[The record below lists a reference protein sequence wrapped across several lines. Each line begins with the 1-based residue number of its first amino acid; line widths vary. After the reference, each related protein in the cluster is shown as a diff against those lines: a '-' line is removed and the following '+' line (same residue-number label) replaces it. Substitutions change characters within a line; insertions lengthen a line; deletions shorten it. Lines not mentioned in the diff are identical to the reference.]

1 MYSYGF
7 GNSFGN
13 HYSNGFDDSMLYGSR
28 AAMSGAE
35 SAAVGFM
42 LLFVVVFYAV
52 LLAYVLVNYIMRAI
66 GLYRIAKKSGCAN
79 AWLAWIPFGDL
90 FLLGKVTGDVQLGK
104 WTLKN
109 TKLWL
114 LLVPLVGGLICGG
127 IYVGMIIALVIGI
140 GVSAAIGSTASAAPI
155 LIFMLMFFVFF
166 VAVLAVSLFFSVIY
180 GMTYYTLCRK
190 YKESA
195 HSVFYTLMAIFVP
208 LADAI
213 LMLRMS
219 KMEPLAA
226 PVPANPYADGTTD
239 NTMYMGE

>member
-1 MYSYGF
+1 MYSNG
-7 GNSFGN
+7 FGN
-13 HYSNGFDDSMLYGSR
+13 HYSSGFDDSMLYGSR
-28 AAMSGAE
+28 AAMSGPE
-35 SAAVGFM
+35 GAVLG
-42 LLFVVVFYAV
+42 LLITFLIVFYAV
-52 LLAYVLVNYIMRAI
+52 LLAYVLVNYIARAI
-66 GLYRIAKKSGCAN
+66 GLYRIAKKNGCAN

-90 FLLGKVTGDVQLGK
+90 FLLGKVTGDITLGK

-114 LLVPLVGGLICGG
+114 LLAPLIGGLVCGG
-127 IYVGMIIALVIGI
+127 IYVGMLVALAIGVGI
-140 GVSAAIGSTASAAPI
+140 GASVGTSAASV
-155 LIFMLMFFVFF
+155 FMLVFFIMFFVFF
-166 VAVLAVSLFFSVIY
+166 IAVLAVSLFFSIIY

-190 YKESA
+190 YKESS

-219 KMEPLAA
+219 KMEPLVP
-226 PVPANPYADGTTD
+226 PVPANPYADSTTD